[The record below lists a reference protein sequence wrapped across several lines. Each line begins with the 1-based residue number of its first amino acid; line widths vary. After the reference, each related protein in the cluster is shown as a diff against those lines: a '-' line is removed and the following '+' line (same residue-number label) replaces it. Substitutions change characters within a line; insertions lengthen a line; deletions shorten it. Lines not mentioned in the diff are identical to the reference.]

1 MYTWAIARKY
11 SASGPPFRARTL
23 RAGAPLIHVKD
34 NPAPRRG
41 QSDGRCAAASVA
53 TAQANGKQEGG
64 FMSDRQDDDDRVPLI
79 QRLLDNPFL
88 LLFLGVLIPMVVYTV
103 WGVIDILTIPAG
115 Q

>member
-1 MYTWAIARKY
+1 
-11 SASGPPFRARTL
+11 
-23 RAGAPLIHVKD
+23 
-34 NPAPRRG
+34 
-41 QSDGRCAAASVA
+41 
-53 TAQANGKQEGG
+53 
-64 FMSDRQDDDDRVPLI
+64 MSDRQDDDDRVPLI